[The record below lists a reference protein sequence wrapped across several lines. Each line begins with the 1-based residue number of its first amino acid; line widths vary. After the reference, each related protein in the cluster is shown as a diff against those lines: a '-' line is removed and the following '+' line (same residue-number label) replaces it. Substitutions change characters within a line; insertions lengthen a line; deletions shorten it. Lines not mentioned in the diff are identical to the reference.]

1 MSRGRPKEEERVKDK
16 WTLSSV
22 DYSGEKTTIKYDRSK
37 NPNGPYSIEIT
48 PPKGTRSPKP
58 KIEKRPY
65 GKMPVFIAYKTSNRS
80 NAKTKI
86 KKFNQSIDY
95 VISQEKLPGI
105 TKNAIILDIGV
116 GESFEAKLFNKYMP
130 T

>member
-1 MSRGRPKEEERVKDK
+1 MSRGRPKEEAIAKEK
-16 WTLSSV
+16 WTLTSE
-22 DYSGEKTTIKYDRSK
+22 DYNGEKTTIKYDRSK
-37 NPNGPYSIEIT
+37 NANGPYSIEIT
-48 PPKGTRSPKP
+48 PPKGTRASKV
-58 KIEKRPY
+58 KVEKRPY
-65 GKMPVFIAYKTSNRS
+65 GGMPVFIAYKTSNRS

-116 GESFEAKLFNKYMP
+116 GESFEAKLLNKYM
-130 T
+130 TT